1 MSKIT
6 IDRAVVEQALEAL
19 EHAEQDSADFQR
31 INTDQ
36 TGESIATLRAAL
48 EQPRP
53 ETGIPA
59 SVPTGWKLVPEE
71 PTPKMV
77 DAACQDGISLD
88 GRPVWKHTV
97 DVQAEWRWK
106 QMLAAAPQPP
116 VVEQEPVAEV
126 IVSHTRAGLNGQYT
140 AEVASRERLSV
151 GAELFIH
158 PQNLR
163 CKSTQA
169 RLATLWG
176 YVKERPQQEQEWKR
190 RLGNLLAVIH
200 GDGGHY
206 IDAHGWDK
214 AQVDAEEK
222 VARVMTG
229 LPQSASVVWPRNA
242 SEVRAF
248 LSGHVAAERYARD
261 DHQPD
266 DSDTY
271 TLSAH
276 DLLGAIDWWTDFDQ
290 RPCQPLT
297 DEQIDAAHDTLFPK
311 PVYDRENVRI
321 FARAIERAHEIGGE
335 K

>member
-1 MSKIT
+1 MSRAELIQLMRQCDL
-6 IDRAVVEQALEAL
+6 IDFRDEDDDEHVAQLVDAVEALVGKAVEIERKACAAGQNVEQAPHLWY
-19 EHAEQDSADFQR
+19 D
-31 INTDQ
+31 
-36 TGESIATLRAAL
+36 
-48 EQPRP
+48 P
-53 ETGIPA
+53 ETGAIWTPEDV
-59 SVPTGWKLVPEE
+59 SYFQSTYGLVP
-71 PTPKMV
+71 
-77 DAACQDGISLD
+77 L
-88 GRPVWKHTV
+88 
-97 DVQAEWRWK
+97 
-106 QMLAAAPQPP
+106 
-116 VVEQEPVAEV
+116 
-126 IVSHTRAGLNGQYT
+126 YT
-140 AEVASRERLSV
+140 HS
-151 GAELFIH
+151 
-158 PQNLR
+158 QNLS
-163 CKSTQA
+163 CKSSQA

-176 YVKERPQQEQEWKR
+176 YVKEQPQQEQEWKR

-214 AQVDAEEK
+214 AQADAEEK

-242 SEVRAF
+242 REVRAF

-290 RPCQPLT
+290 RPHQPLT
-297 DEQIDAAHDTLFPK
+297 NQQILHIVQTAQVGDHGKGHT
-311 PVYDRENVRI
+311 I
-321 FARAIERAHEIGGE
+321 ARAIEAAHGIGGE